1 MGWGENE
8 FVRMA
13 WGVLGRSHARL
24 LAVAGVMTT
33 IYGGGVISLNGSITS
48 RG

>member
-33 IYGGGVISLNGSITS
+33 MYGGGVIPLNGPILS

>member
-33 IYGGGVISLNGSITS
+33 MYGGGVIPLIGSISS